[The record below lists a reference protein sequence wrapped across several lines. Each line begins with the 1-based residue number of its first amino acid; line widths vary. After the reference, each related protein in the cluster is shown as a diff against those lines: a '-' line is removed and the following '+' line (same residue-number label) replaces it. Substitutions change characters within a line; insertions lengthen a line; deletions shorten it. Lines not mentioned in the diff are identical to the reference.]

1 MKCCSHMRIK
11 VSFGFCA
18 MVCLLAW
25 LNARLCIWFLASILC
40 HELGHLLALRLCRA
54 VLEGISLEMAG
65 AVIQTSLAGYRQ
77 EILCAAA
84 GPAANCLLGAAVLR
98 LQPQLAVISLL
109 LAAVN
114 LLPLYPLDGGRILR
128 AALLL
133 HCSQEKAERI
143 LHVVTVGVCC
153 ILMVLACWITVELQA
168 GLWPIFAAL
177 ILLWRAGEREKP

>member
-1 MKCCSHMRIK
+1 MRIR
-11 VSFGFCA
+11 VSPGFCA

-25 LNARLCIWFLASILC
+25 MNLRLCGWFLASVIV
-40 HELGHLLALRLCRA
+40 HELGHLLALRMCRA
-54 VLEGISLEMAG
+54 SVERISLEISG
-65 AVIQTSLAGYRQ
+65 ANIQTCLTGYRQ
-77 EILCAAA
+77 EIFCAAA

-98 LQPQLAVISLL
+98 LLPQLAVVSLL

-143 LHVVTVGVCC
+143 LHVVTAGVCC
-153 ILMVLACWITVELQA
+153 TLMVLACWITVELQA

-177 ILLWRAGEREKP
+177 VLLWRAGEREKP